1 MNDPIAIYLRDHMAG
16 SHFAIELLDSLHN
29 QYRDESL
36 GRFALALKADV
47 EQDQA
52 TLQEIIERVGKSH
65 FDLKEAAGWFA
76 EKLSQL
82 RLKREDSGGGIGTFE
97 ALETLMLGIR
107 GKFALWQ
114 VLPVIREV
122 DVRIPDNNFETL
134 KARAEEQYGRV
145 EAQRLELAT
154 SNLPCPDRSAFKALI
169 PDPHVSRKMHK
180 CES

>member
-1 MNDPIAIYLRDHMAG
+1 MNDPIAIYLHDHMAG

-29 QYRDESL
+29 QYRGEPL
-36 GRFALALKADV
+36 GRFALALKIDV

-52 TLQEIIERVGKSH
+52 ALQEIIDRVGKSH

-76 EKLSQL
+76 EKASQL
-82 RLKREDSGGGIGTFE
+82 KLKRDDSGGGIGTFE

-114 VLPVIREV
+114 VLPIIREV

-145 EAQRLELAT
+145 EAQRLELARVT
-154 SNLPCPDRSAFKALI
+154 FRAPIDQLSKR
-169 PDPHVSRKMHK
+169 
-180 CES
+180 